1 MWQSVQ
7 IELAAHFV
15 LLPKSAI
22 RACWDFGILLF
33 TWKSGLNGIITV
45 WYLKLCEL
53 TRKA

>member
-15 LLPKSAI
+15 LLPESALTLT
-22 RACWDFGILLF
+22 RILVL
-33 TWKSGLNGIITV
+33 II
-45 WYLKLCEL
+45 CEL